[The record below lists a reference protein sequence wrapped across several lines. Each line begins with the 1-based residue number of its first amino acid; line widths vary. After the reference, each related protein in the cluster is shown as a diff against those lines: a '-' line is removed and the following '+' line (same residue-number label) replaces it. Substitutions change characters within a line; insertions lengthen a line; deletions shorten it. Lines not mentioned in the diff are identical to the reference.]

1 MTGLLVAVLLAAG
14 PNPFLAEAKAQY
26 EALEFEK
33 CTSRLKQAS
42 TQWKSTPEELRD
54 IELYSGLCTYNL
66 GQTQRAAEHLRTAL
80 RIDEATEL
88 PPYTSPKL
96 VELFLKVKQELQK
109 PPEPFPDSDLPDD
122 APTKPKLEPRPKA
135 RPELVAPTRP
145 MPLKPVMPLVLGGLG
160 VAAAVAAI
168 AAGAQ
173 AAGLASQAN
182 AAQYESDFHR
192 LGEQARSTAGV
203 SNVLCGGAAVL
214 GVGAA
219 LTWFLLPDAPPAK

>member
-1 MTGLLVAVLLAAG
+1 MTGLLLATLLAAG

-33 CTSRLKQAS
+33 CTARLKQAA
-42 TQWKSTPEELRD
+42 TQWKSAPEELRD

-66 GQTQRAAEHLRTAL
+66 GQAQRAAEHFRTAL

-96 VELFLKVKQELQK
+96 VELFLKVKQDLQK

-122 APTKPKLEPRPKA
+122 APTKPRLEPKPK
-135 RPELVAPTRP
+135 VAPEVVAP
-145 MPLKPVMPLVLGGLG
+145 AKPLPLKPAVPLALGGAA

-168 AAGAQ
+168 AVGA
-173 AAGLASQAN
+173 AASGLASQAN
-182 AAQYESDFHR
+182 AASFESDFYR
-192 LGEQARSTAGV
+192 LGEQARGTATA
-203 SNVLCGGAAVL
+203 SNVLWGTSAALAAGAAFS
-214 GVGAA
+214 
-219 LTWFLLPDAPPAK
+219 WFLLPNEPAK